1 FQTDPEE
8 QLELLNYLSRFN
20 QYSARNI
27 VLIKS
32 QYQGAVG
39 IKSYKQH
46 QNEGHQVQK
55 GEKAIRIL
63 APKLYTQWQD
73 EDKNWRFYNEATKEQ
88 KEKIRTGE
96 IKTEERLV
104 GYVSVPVFDLTQTD
118 CPVEDYPNLYPNRP
132 EDYSFDG
139 GKEDLERLENAIE
152 NIAKQ
157 KGITVNDE
165 NIHSA
170 AKGYYS
176 PSENKI
182 VLQSSL
188 SETERP
194 KVLLHELAH
203 AEMHNSNKILE
214 KIMNEQDISTPI
226 KEYQAEMT
234 AYVISNEIGLD
245 TKDSSLNYLA
255 NWQKENPQ
263 YNLDSD
269 NYIQALKEVREVSE
283 NLTTKIFEEYQSLE
297 KTQSQEQTTE
307 NELTMTISYKDSDGK
322 DQEKMITYPNDEAP
336 ITNLVHSENA
346 TEFEIKNLPEELDYL
361 EGKVSNREIDYFE
374 NIAI

>member
-1 FQTDPEE
+1 MAKLSQKERIEQLTLDMNKSIETFQTDPEE
-8 QLELLNYLSRFN
+8 QLELLDYLSRFN

-165 NIHSA
+165 IIHSA

-255 NWQKENPQ
+255 N
-263 YNLDSD
+263 
-269 NYIQALKEVREVSE
+269 
-283 NLTTKIFEEYQSLE
+283 
-297 KTQSQEQTTE
+297 
-307 NELTMTISYKDSDGK
+307 
-322 DQEKMITYPNDEAP
+322 
-336 ITNLVHSENA
+336 
-346 TEFEIKNLPEELDYL
+346 
-361 EGKVSNREIDYFE
+361 
-374 NIAI
+374 